1 MGIFHEEE
9 GDKLHWERKMGM
21 TPNIRTGP
29 SFDHTTFSRTGKH
42 LLQERDQEDFLINF
56 DRML

>member
-29 SFDHTTFSRTGKH
+29 SFDHTTFSRTGKDA
-42 LLQERDQEDFLINF
+42 LQEGKY
-56 DRML
+56 